1 MNLNK
6 MIDHTYLKAFGTK
19 KEIDVLLEEAKNHH
33 FKSVCINPYYVKY
46 AKELLEDSEVLV
58 CTVIGFPLGA
68 NTVETK
74 VFETLNAI
82 QNGADEIDM
91 VLNIG
96 EVKSGNYD
104 YILSEVNQVKKACSG
119 KTLKVII
126 ETCYLTESEIILV
139 SETIAKS
146 GANFIKTSTGFGPQ
160 GATFENVKLMKSH
173 VGNKEVKAAGGV
185 KTKEDVE
192 KMIEAGA
199 TRIGTSNGVA
209 LVNNQTGSGY

>member
-1 MNLNK
+1 MKENKPLTLIEILN
-6 MIDHTYLKAFGTK
+6 FE
-19 KEIDVLLEEAKNHH
+19 KEL
-33 FKSVCINPYYVKY
+33 
-46 AKELLEDSEVLV
+46 ELLEKKIRLEL
-58 CTVIGFPLGA
+58 TKEEIR
-68 NTVETK
+68 TK

-104 YILSEVNQVKKACSG
+104 YILSEVNKVKSACSG

-126 ETCYLTESEIILV
+126 ETCYLTEKEIILV

-146 GANFIKTSTGFGPQ
+146 NADFIKTSTGFGPQ

-192 KMIEAGA
+192 KMVEAGA

>member
-19 KEIDVLLEEAKNHH
+19 KEIDVLLDEAKKYR